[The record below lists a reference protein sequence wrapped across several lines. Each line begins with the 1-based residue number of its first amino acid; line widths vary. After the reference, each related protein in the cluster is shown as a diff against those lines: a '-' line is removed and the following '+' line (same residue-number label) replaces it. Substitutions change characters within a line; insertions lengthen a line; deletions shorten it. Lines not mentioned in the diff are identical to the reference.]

1 MPFTRTT
8 RVQWTGKD
16 LVFTA
21 GGVEPLTPQ
30 ITVDADNK
38 LAPGPTL
45 LLAIAAATCTASD
58 IVLILKK
65 MRVDLTRCDVEVAG
79 TRRDEEPKR
88 YIALHLTYT
97 VAGQGV
103 DRAKAD
109 RAVQLSLEK
118 YCSVMH
124 SLASDIKVSHDVVLA

>member
-8 RVQWTGKD
+8 RAEWTGKD
-16 LVFTA
+16 LVFTC
-21 GGVEPLTPQ
+21 GGIEPLTPK
-30 ITVDADNK
+30 ITVDGDNK

-58 IVLILKK
+58 VVLVLKK
-65 MRVDLTRCDVEVAG
+65 KRVELTRCDVEVKG

-88 YIALHLTYT
+88 YLAMHLTYT
-97 VAGQGV
+97 VAGKGA
-103 DRAKAD
+103 DRAKVEH
-109 RAVQLSLEK
+109 AVSLSIDK

-124 SLASDIKVSHDVVLA
+124 SLAPDIKVTHDIVLA